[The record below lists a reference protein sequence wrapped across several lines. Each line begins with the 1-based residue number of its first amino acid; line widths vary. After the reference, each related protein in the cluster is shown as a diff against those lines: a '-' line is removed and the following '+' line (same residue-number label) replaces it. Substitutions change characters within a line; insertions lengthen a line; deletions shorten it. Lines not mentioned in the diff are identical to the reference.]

1 MSLIFF
7 PSEEMLSK
15 CVNNHLDEECNNG
28 VCRSAKD
35 REITEESGDAP
46 EKAFEFVFKSLR
58 YYTTERFTKKYIGG
72 REDKESLK

>member
-1 MSLIFF
+1 
-7 PSEEMLSK
+7 MLSK

-35 REITEESGDAP
+35 REITEDAP
-46 EKAFEFVFKSLR
+46 EKAFESVFKSLR

-72 REDKESLK
+72 REDKKSLKGAAYLRLVY

>member
-1 MSLIFF
+1 MSVFF
-7 PSEEMLSK
+7 FASEEMLYK

-46 EKAFEFVFKSLR
+46 GKAFESVFKKAFA
-58 YYTTERFTKKYIGG
+58 TIPQGG
-72 REDKESLK
+72 L